1 MSEQA
6 IMEGDHRY
14 KIFNRDVIKYIS
26 MFTML
31 LNHIAQ
37 GFLTNGTMV
46 YKLMQ
51 SIGYFTAP
59 VMIYFLVEGYYYT
72 HSRKKYFLRLF
83 LFAVLSEFPFC
94 LLFGLANY
102 GRLAFYGMNMLFTLC
117 LCFLLIC
124 AMENWSSNILKAG
137 VIIAVFFVSRYF
149 DWPYY
154 APLFTLLFLL
164 ARKSGRKPML
174 AASFA
179 VPAVLFGVYYN
190 IVPYILYVGVVPPIA
205 VLYCVMDIAAIA
217 LAGVCIM
224 CFYNGKRIERG
235 RTFSKWFFYL
245 FYPVHLTVLSLLLY
259 VRL

>member
-149 DWPYY
+149 D
-154 APLFTLLFLL
+154 
-164 ARKSGRKPML
+164 
-174 AASFA
+174 
-179 VPAVLFGVYYN
+179 
-190 IVPYILYVGVVPPIA
+190 
-205 VLYCVMDIAAIA
+205 
-217 LAGVCIM
+217 
-224 CFYNGKRIERG
+224 
-235 RTFSKWFFYL
+235 
-245 FYPVHLTVLSLLLY
+245 
-259 VRL
+259 

>member
-83 LFAVLSEFPFC
+83 LFAVLSEFPSAC
-94 LLFGLANY
+94 SSGWRTMGALLFMG
-102 GRLAFYGMNMLFTLC
+102 
-117 LCFLLIC
+117 
-124 AMENWSSNILKAG
+124 
-137 VIIAVFFVSRYF
+137 
-149 DWPYY
+149 
-154 APLFTLLFLL
+154 
-164 ARKSGRKPML
+164 
-174 AASFA
+174 
-179 VPAVLFGVYYN
+179 
-190 IVPYILYVGVVPPIA
+190 
-205 VLYCVMDIAAIA
+205 
-217 LAGVCIM
+217 
-224 CFYNGKRIERG
+224 
-235 RTFSKWFFYL
+235 
-245 FYPVHLTVLSLLLY
+245 
-259 VRL
+259 